1 MEARQQLI
9 TVVEPLHIGQ
19 FMFVR
24 IVTDQGVSGY
34 GEAGIWG
41 HITTAAAAISRFA
54 EYLVGKKAFDIEH
67 HWNVM
72 HRFSYF
78 QGLAI
83 NAAISAIDIALWDI
97 KGKSLGVPIYELLGG
112 ACRQKARVY
121 GHIYEDTIEKVL
133 AECKRKMD
141 LGFTAFGHI
150 NPFLDEGT
158 DKVYF
163 KTHIKKMTDA
173 VDNVRRMRDVVGDK
187 VDLLIE
193 LHRRLT
199 PAEAVTFCN
208 SIKDI
213 CPMFVED
220 PIRPESADAMA
231 RVADKL
237 SVPIATGERFCTIY
251 EFQALLSRDAVEFAR
266 VDVAVCGGIT
276 GAKKVA
282 AMAEAHNV
290 QIVPHN
296 PLSPI
301 GLAACLQVAA
311 SIPNFAIQEYATGFE
326 AGVFESTLDH
336 LGSDIVDHC
345 PKVVDG
351 FVDIPSGPGLGVSL
365 LENSQSIRPALMQP
379 IRMRPHKD
387 GFIVDQ

>member
-1 MEARQQLI
+1 MAPP
-9 TVVEPLHIGQ
+9 VEIIKSVKPLHVGQ

-24 IVTDQGVSGY
+24 IETDQGIVGY

-41 HITTAAAAISRFA
+41 HITTAATAISRFS
-54 EYLVGKKAFDIEH
+54 EYLVGKRAFDIEH

-97 KGKSLGVPIYELLGG
+97 KGKVLGVPIYELLGG
-112 ACRQKARVY
+112 ACRTKARVY
-121 GHIYEDTIEKVL
+121 GHIYESTIEKVL
-133 AECKRKMD
+133 EECERKIK

-158 DKVYF
+158 DQVYF
-163 KTHIKKMTDA
+163 KTHVKKMRDA
-173 VDNVRRMRDVVGDK
+173 EENVRKMRAVVGDK

-199 PAEAVTFCN
+199 PAEAVTFCD
-208 SIKDI
+208 SIKDT

-220 PIRPESADAMA
+220 PIRPENPDAMA
-231 RVADKL
+231 RVADRL

-251 EFQALLSRDAVEFAR
+251 EFQALLAR
-266 VDVAVCGGIT
+266 NALEYARIDVAVCGGIT

-282 AMAEAHNV
+282 AMAEAHHV
-290 QIVPHN
+290 QVVPHN

-301 GLAACLQVAA
+301 GLAACLQIAA
-311 SIPNFAIQEYATGFE
+311 AIPNFAIQEYATGFE
-326 AGVFESTLDH
+326 AGCSSPH
-336 LGSDIVDHC
+336 LSI
-345 PKVVDG
+345 
-351 FVDIPSGPGLGVSL
+351 SGATS
-365 LENSQSIRPALMQP
+365 
-379 IRMRPHKD
+379 
-387 GFIVDQ
+387 